1 MQEELKKKL
10 PIKVAFEHLRS
21 KGIVH
26 TQKDVC
32 EMMGVSK
39 ENISRAFNG
48 NERYLTP
55 SFIQRFNSVFG
66 HIFNEEYLLT
76 GEGEMLRDSNVSIV
90 PGDTTGELYT
100 ENTHGTKFYAVGN
113 EYRMEVRLVPFCA
126 YGRFINELN
135 TLEKD
140 YDDWEIESFM
150 TDKIVHGKYFAFE
163 IKGDSMDDGTRSS
176 FEEGDIVLAREL
188 DRTHWMDG
196 LRFNDH
202 PYWVVVF
209 DNSVLIKQII
219 GQDLENGKVTFHS
232 INPSPEYSDFTLNM
246 DDIRALYYVLQ
257 KKPKIIKF

>member
-1 MQEELKKKL
+1 MQGNEEKKL
-10 PIKVAFEHLRS
+10 SSLSERFLNVLSVLEITGYRLKQDGVINSEPTLTKIKQGKQQPSRKTIAALCD
-21 KGIVH
+21 
-26 TQKDVC
+26 TY
-32 EMMGVSK
+32 GV
-39 ENISRAFNG
+39 
-48 NERYLTP
+48 NESWL
-55 SFIQRFNSVFG
+55 
-66 HIFNEEYLLT
+66 HT
-76 GEGEMLRDSNVSIV
+76 GEGEMLRGSNVSIV

-257 KKPKIIKF
+257 KKPKTIKF